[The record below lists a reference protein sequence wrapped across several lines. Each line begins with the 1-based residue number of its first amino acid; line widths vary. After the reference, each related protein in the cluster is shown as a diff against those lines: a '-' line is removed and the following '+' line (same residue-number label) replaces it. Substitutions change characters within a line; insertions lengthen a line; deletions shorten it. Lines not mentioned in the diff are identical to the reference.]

1 MILIDRIRLLL
12 PFWISSSFY
21 FLIPFIR
28 DPIDA
33 PKIFINID
41 NQIPFVWWMI
51 VPYYLYYISLF
62 MPLIINDKNLLNNFV
77 QTSVILLSISYGIFI
92 IWPIS
97 CEPVMQRVTDNPL
110 SFLYGAVEIDWLKQ
124 NGLPSVH
131 VTISV
136 FTALVLGQYMPKF
149 QKLFLFCGMLVFLS
163 TFLAKQH
170 FIADSFSGLLLS
182 GLGFLYWQRF
192 NQEY

>member
-131 VTISV
+131 VTISG

-182 GLGFLYWQRF
+182 GIGFLYWQRF
-192 NQEY
+192 N